1 MKRLSLA
8 LAAMMALAVPVAA
21 DTMTMLLPVLG
32 FPDESVIISTGDCV
46 ATTTQQVC
54 PIRE

>member
-1 MKRLSLA
+1 MTHLSLA
-8 LAAMMALAVPVAA
+8 LTAMMALAVPVGA
-21 DTMTMLLPVLG
+21 DTMTMLLPVLS
-32 FPDESVIISTGDCV
+32 FPEESVTISTKDCV